1 MTESDSETIIK
12 AKQLKLNYG
21 NLYAYLCIMENEINL
36 QVKKDANFVAAN
48 KRSDKYALKRNLQA
62 LEFNEAIITRQLAES
77 KNNVK
82 CEKCGK
88 EFAAGTSPK
97 DSLICPKCK

>member
-1 MTESDSETIIK
+1 MTESDSETRIK
-12 AKQLKLNYG
+12 AKKLKLNNG
-21 NLYAYLCIMENEINL
+21 NLYAYLCSMENEINL

-88 EFAAGTSPK
+88 EFTTDTGTEDK
-97 DSLICPKCK
+97 VECPECK